1 MSALPDG
8 FEARDRET
16 IPGEAAPTPLPRL
29 DKRDDLNMPR
39 RTLWAVC
46 SLDCSALGSTAAVF
60 DALWQLLRVVSGKP
74 RVKLGGG
81 R

>member
-1 MSALPDG
+1 MIALPDG
-8 FEARDRET
+8 FEACDRET
-16 IPGEAAPTPLPRL
+16 IPRDAAPTPLPRL
-29 DKRDDLNMPR
+29 DKRDDLTMPR

-46 SLDCSALGSTAAVF
+46 SLDCGALGSTAAVF